1 MDEALFR
8 KYGNDN
14 DNERV
19 FFYNQNVEV
28 DFYIPDDELAI
39 QVSYSIEGS
48 DTTQKREVEALQKL
62 PRVLSCKRRVIITY
76 DEEKTIEDEYGVIE
90 IHFARGNTEYVY
102 LRNFSKKHKKRQPFR
117 VAFIFLGLRD

>member
-1 MDEALFR
+1 MTGKDNPMLFLDEIHNISGWEKFARRMADNKNLF
-8 KYGNDN
+8 GL
-14 DNERV
+14 RV
-19 FFYNQNVEV
+19 QM
-28 DFYIPDDELAI
+28 
-39 QVSYSIEGS
+39 
-48 DTTQKREVEALQKL
+48 
-62 PRVLSCKRRVIITY
+62 PRCYPKVLSCKRRVIITY